1 MEVFKKFRFL
11 SLLVIAVLVVIMAV
25 TGMSI
30 AQPQSVDLGTAR
42 SFAVLAGSAITN
54 TGPTTISGTAGGDV
68 GLSPASG
75 TAITGLTTD
84 HVEGTI
90 YTVDAFGPDGSVE
103 NADLL
108 TTAKND
114 LTTAYNDA
122 ANRTVTE
129 TIDVQL
135 GGQTLTPGVYDELGA
150 GTFNITGTLTLDA
163 EGDPNAVFIFQASS
177 TLVTASDSK
186 IVLINGAQPC
196 RVFWQVGSSAT
207 LGTDSIFVGH
217 ILALTSITANNG
229 AEVEGQLLAQEG
241 AVTLDD
247 NTIINDV
254 CVEDAPSINVEKQV
268 SVDGGDTWLDADSAP
283 GPSIEEGSEVLFR
296 FVVTNTGNVDLT
308 DITLNDDVYDLSG
321 ADLTD
326 PLLVGGSFEY
336 ILAETAE
343 EGQHQNTATVTGEHG
358 GVTYSNSDV
367 VYYSGLESDIPAT
380 GSLTVDKVV
389 SGDTEGITLPSF
401 EITVAGPEGF
411 TATRTLVD
419 GESFTWSNLVPGTYT
434 VTEDKTGLSEEWTV
448 SGEGDVTVVADQT
461 ARTTITNT
469 FLADDVP
476 IVNGVPATGS
486 LTVDKVVS
494 GDTGDMTLPL
504 FEITVAGPE
513 GFTATRTLVDGESF
527 TWSNLVP
534 GAYIITENKDK
545 LSNKWAVSGEGTVS
559 VVADQTALSTITNE
573 YKKVTPRTGSMVP
586 MMACSGLILIGI
598 GLLMQRKR

>member
-419 GESFTWSNLVPGTYT
+419 GESFTWSNLVPG
-434 VTEDKTGLSEEWTV
+434 
-448 SGEGDVTVVADQT
+448 
-461 ARTTITNT
+461 
-469 FLADDVP
+469 
-476 IVNGVPATGS
+476 
-486 LTVDKVVS
+486 
-494 GDTGDMTLPL
+494 
-504 FEITVAGPE
+504 
-513 GFTATRTLVDGESF
+513 
-527 TWSNLVP
+527 
-534 GAYIITENKDK
+534 AYIITENKDK